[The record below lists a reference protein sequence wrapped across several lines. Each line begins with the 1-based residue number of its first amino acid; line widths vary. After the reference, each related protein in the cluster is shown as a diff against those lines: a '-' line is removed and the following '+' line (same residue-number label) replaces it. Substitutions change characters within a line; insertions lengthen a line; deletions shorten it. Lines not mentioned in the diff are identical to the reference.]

1 LKLQWTRPA
10 LNDLIEAQT
19 YIAQDNPQA
28 AQAVAQRLWDA
39 AQSLTDH
46 PQIGRPG
53 HVADTREWVVRRTP
67 YLIVYRVRAETLEIL
82 RLWHTKRDWQSESD
96 AEPAQD
102 G

>member
-67 YLIVYRVRAETLEIL
+67 YD
-82 RLWHTKRDWQSESD
+82 RLPGTRGDPRNSAVVAHQT
-96 AEPAQD
+96 
-102 G
+102 